1 MLSALEI
8 ICLSENAINMIAIPV
23 SLVSLNKWSSRRL
36 VQNVLQNKT
45 KKAVCI
51 LSQTSK
57 ATYKYLNE

>member
-8 ICLSENAINMIAIPV
+8 ICLSKNAKNMIAIPV

-36 VQNVLQNKT
+36 VQNVLQNK